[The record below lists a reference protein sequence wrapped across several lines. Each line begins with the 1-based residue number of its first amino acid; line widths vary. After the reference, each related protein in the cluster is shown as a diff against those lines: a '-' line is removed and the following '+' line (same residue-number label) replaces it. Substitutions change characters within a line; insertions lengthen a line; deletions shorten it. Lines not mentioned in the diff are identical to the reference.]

1 LTEPQRSELPDR
13 YLAGEPATALA
24 KDLGVHR
31 ATIFSVLRRA
41 GVPTRYQILS
51 DADVAIAQQ
60 QHEAGHSLA
69 TIGEHFGV
77 SDRTVLNAF
86 HRAGIRTRAP
96 GTNQWSQTPQNPR

>member
-1 LTEPQRSELPDR
+1 LSDSQRSELPNR

-24 KDLGVHR
+24 NELGVTR

-41 GVPTRYQILS
+41 GVPRATGHFN

-60 QHEAGHSLA
+60 QYEAGHSLA

-86 HRAGIRTRAP
+86 HRAGTRTRAP

>member
-1 LTEPQRSELPDR
+1 
-13 YLAGEPATALA
+13 
-24 KDLGVHR
+24 
-31 ATIFSVLRRA
+31 
-41 GVPTRYQILS
+41 VPTRYRILS

-60 QHEAGHSLA
+60 QYEAGHSLA